1 MVERSSPLLEL
12 ASVSRHFGGVRAVDS
27 ISFTVLP
34 GSIHGL
40 IGANDAGKTTT
51 LLALSG
57 ILPPRSGRV
66 LCDGENVTRAAAHVP
81 VTRGL
86 VHVPEGGQILAGM
99 SVAGN
104 LEMGAYQRRDH
115 AAVRADRER
124 VFERF
129 PVLRQRR
136 A

>member
-1 MVERSSPLLEL
+1 MTDQPLLEVHDL
-12 ASVSRHFGGVRAVDS
+12 HVAYGRVEAVRGVSFAVPAGAVV
-27 ISFTVLP
+27 T
-34 GSIHGL
+34 L
-40 IGANDAGKTTT
+40 IGANGAGKTTT

-66 LCDGENVTRAAAHVP
+66 LLDGENVTRAAARVL

-86 VHVPEGGQILAGM
+86 IHVPEGRQILAGM

-124 VFERF
+124 
-129 PVLRQRR
+129 LRAIPRP